1 MIRIRCVTRGLA
13 GAVIWF
19 GAIAPAAWPAEAP
32 HPLMTLDERGPDLP
46 PVGRSLFDF
55 LVAAREDGRWVLRV
69 PYPFEALADLI
80 DAQLRP
86 GYRAAFKQTLY
97 PLGRSLHRHA
107 AAPDYFK
114 FPRAVGAVD
123 TEPDPDPGTSGLM
136 LKDRLYI
143 GYQPV
148 TESIEVISYNEGA
161 GRFEYQVVSDYRDGG
176 APEVRYADRGVC
188 TACHHNQALIFAVQP
203 WDESNSNIKVAAL
216 LKAEADS
223 FYGAPAQVGFE
234 IPESIDK
241 STDRANLFAAHQF
254 AWRVGC
260 AESIACRRDGLI
272 TVLRYRLSGGYQR
285 TDAGDGARDRFAAA
299 IMDAWRAMPGGLA
312 IPSADIADHDPF
324 KEAGFGTGRTGMNAS
339 MRQLVAMVSPDL
351 LVFDDAL
358 EPLYERK
365 ASEVWRVPSPLA
377 GMPRVAPH
385 WINTVIDGLGGF
397 LANADIEALDERLFA
412 LALDRPGGR
421 RLDVPCTVTT
431 RGGTREELRA
441 IFHCDRT
448 AGLTLNGRLRGEA
461 DGGASGLIDRLR
473 AGASGPGG
481 LAVEDATL
489 SRTEAGWTA
498 RFRLRDVVTGLNLR
512 IAGGNAV
519 RAITLRWPS
528 GPTDAPV
535 AATATLDVATDFQ
548 VLEAAVDAIA
558 TETRARRSDALADAP
573 FRRVALLRPLFDRL
587 GMAPRTWCCLDGDRL
602 PPPRLVSE

>member
-1 MIRIRCVTRGLA
+1 MLFCSMV
-13 GAVIWF
+13 
-19 GAIAPAAWPAEAP
+19 PAAWPAEAP
-32 HPLMTLDERGPDLP
+32 RPLMTLDERGPDLP

-69 PYPFEALADLI
+69 PYPFEALADHI
-80 DAQLRP
+80 EAQLRP

-123 TEPDPDPGTSGLM
+123 TEPDPDPGTSGFM

-176 APEVRYADRGVC
+176 VPEVRYANRGVC

-272 TVLRYRLSGGYQR
+272 AVLRYRLSGGYQR

-324 KEAGFGTGRTGMNAS
+324 KEAGFGTGRTGTNAS

-365 ASEVWRVPSPLA
+365 TSEVWRVPPPLA
-377 GMPRVAPH
+377 GMPPVAPH
-385 WINTVIDGLGGF
+385 WIDTLIEGLGGF
-397 LANADIEALDERLFA
+397 LADADIEALDARLFA
-412 LALDRPGGR
+412 LALDRPGGH
-421 RLDVPCTVTT
+421 RLEVPCAVTA
-431 RGGTREELRA
+431 RGEAREELRV
-441 IFHCDRT
+441 IFHCQGA
-448 AGLTLNGRLRGEA
+448 AGPTLNGRLRGDS
-461 DGGASGLIDRLR
+461 DGGASGLIDRVR
-473 AGASGPGG
+473 ADPSAPGG
-481 LAVEDATL
+481 LALEDGTVT
-489 SRTEAGWTA
+489 RTGTGWTA
-498 RFRLRDVVTGLNLR
+498 RFRLRDVATGLNHR

-519 RAITLRWPS
+519 RDVTLRWPADQ
-528 GPTDAPV
+528 TDAPV
-535 AATATLDVATDFQ
+535 AGTATLDIAADFQ
-548 VLEAAVDAIA
+548 ILVAAVDAIA
-558 TETRARRSDALADAP
+558 AETRAGKSDALADAP

-587 GMAPRTWCCLDGDRL
+587 GMAPRERCCLDGAGL